1 MNEVAKEQRERA
13 LSISVANWQFRLPN
27 FPKTGS
33 FENQFGSQF
42 WGDLIKCL
50 AVVSVTSI

>member
-33 FENQFGSQF
+33 FENHVAVNFGRF
-42 WGDLIKCL
+42 
-50 AVVSVTSI
+50 V